1 MKKLLLLIVILINII
16 IFNYIYNI
24 EKEQCECSK
33 TYIGKFVKYYAV
45 VTIIIA
51 LYLILGIKYKITKV
65 MYIYSLIGIA
75 NVYLLFKFYQDI
87 SKKEC
92 VCKKVWG
99 FNFLYYYSMIIMTL
113 YIIYSILLMILDS
126 IKH

>member
-51 LYLILGIKYKITKV
+51 LYLILGIKYKIDV
-65 MYIYSLIGIA
+65 FLMVFEVRQCRWHINIYTMKACCLPVIA
-75 NVYLLFKFYQDI
+75 V
-87 SKKEC
+87 
-92 VCKKVWG
+92 
-99 FNFLYYYSMIIMTL
+99 
-113 YIIYSILLMILDS
+113 
-126 IKH
+126 